1 MAKGNLEKV
10 FKNFESIN
18 CLVIGDVMLDTY
30 WWGESER
37 MSPEAPVAV
46 VDIQNTDHRLGG
58 AANVALNTQA
68 LGANTILC
76 SVVGNDENGKLIKQL
91 LEKQQLSTDFIL
103 ESTSRK
109 TTQKNRVMSRHKQMI
124 RFDVE
129 SKHELSDEEF
139 DALTKKVSAVVEHG
153 SMNVIVL
160 QDYNKGLLSAR
171 FISFVLQ
178 LANEKNIPVAV
189 DPKSHNFFE
198 YKNVALFKPNL
209 KEIREALNTYIDKH
223 STDSILNASKLLM
236 QQLHCNKI
244 LITLSEKGIFGYSEE
259 EHFLF
264 PAYERN
270 IADVSGAGDTVIA
283 VAALCISQ
291 QLDFEL
297 TARLSNIAGGL
308 VCEEVGVTPINKEKF
323 LQQAAMHIA

>member
-1 MAKGNLEKV
+1 MAKGNIENV
-10 FKNFESIN
+10 FKKFEGTN

-37 MSPEAPVAV
+37 MSAEAPVAV
-46 VDIQNTDHRLGG
+46 VDVQNTDHRLGG

-68 LGANTILC
+68 LGANTVLC
-76 SVVGNDENGKLIKQL
+76 SVIGNDENGKLIQQL
-91 LEKQQLSTDFIL
+91 LKQHQLSTDSIL
-103 ESTSRK
+103 ISDSRK
-109 TTQKNRVMSRHKQMI
+109 STQKNRVMSRHKQML

-129 SKHELSDEEF
+129 SKHELSEKEF
-139 DALTKKVSAVVEHG
+139 EALTKKIAAVLDNG
-153 SMNVIVL
+153 NINIIIL
-160 QDYNKGLLSAR
+160 QDYNKGLLTAGL
-171 FISFVLQ
+171 IAWVLQ
-178 LANEKNIPVAV
+178 QAAERNIPVAV

-209 KEIREALNTYIDKH
+209 KEIREALNTYIDKN

-236 QQLHCNKI
+236 QKLHCDKI
-244 LITLSEKGIFGYSEE
+244 LITLSEKGIFGYSAA

-308 VCEEVGVTPINKEKF
+308 VCEAVGVTPINKEKF